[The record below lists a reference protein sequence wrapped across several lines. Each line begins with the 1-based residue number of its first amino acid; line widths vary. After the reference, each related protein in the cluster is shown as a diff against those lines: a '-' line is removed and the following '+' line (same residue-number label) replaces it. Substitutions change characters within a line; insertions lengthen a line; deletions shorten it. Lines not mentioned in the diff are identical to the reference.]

1 LQAIL
6 WAGVAERHL
15 NGHFAV
21 VLALSLFVRPVF
33 KQQRE
38 GVAVGNVVKAEAAY
52 QAVKI
57 AGVNRLAEE
66 LLFFAPEQDALQQVE
81 RATVDLAKIAR
92 LLHKAAPLHVFH
104 ADNPDVVRVV
114 GMIVK
119 GGFNQ
124 VDQRFDG
131 GIPARLSAFSLA
143 RIWV

>member
-6 WAGVAERHL
+6 WAGVTERHL
-15 NGHFAV
+15 NGHFTV
-21 VLALSLFVRPVF
+21 VLALRLLVCAFF
-33 KQQRE
+33 KQQRK

-52 QAVKI
+52 QTVKI

-66 LLFFAPEQDALQQVE
+66 LFSFPRQDLSSRSSAL
-81 RATVDLAKIAR
+81 RLTWRIAR
-92 LLHKAAPLHVFH
+92 LLHKAAALHVFH

-124 VDQRFDG
+124 IDQRFDG